1 MRVVLF
7 GGSGMV
13 GQGVLRECLLDPE
26 VERVVSVVRAAT
38 GVQHP
43 KLREI
48 VHGDFYD
55 LTPIE
60 AELAGADACMFTLGV
75 TSAGMAEDAYR
86 RVTYDITI
94 AAAKSFLR
102 ANPSSTFLFV
112 SGAGTDSTE
121 RGGTMWARVK
131 GAAENALLAMPF
143 RAAYMFRPAFIQP
156 MHGIRSRTA
165 MYRIFY
171 AIALPLFPI
180 FRLFPRYVTT
190 TERIGR
196 AMIQAAKHGAP
207 RRILE
212 SADINALGR

>member
-1 MRVVLF
+1 MKVVLF

-13 GQGVLRECLLDPE
+13 GQGVLRECLLDPDID
-26 VERVVSVVRAAT
+26 RVVSVVRTPT

-48 VHGDFYD
+48 VHGDFHD
-55 LTPIE
+55 FTPIE

-75 TSAGMAEDAYR
+75 TSSGMTEDAYR

-94 AAAKSFLR
+94 AAAKSCLR

-143 RAAYMFRPAFIQP
+143 RAAYMFRPAFIEP
-156 MHGIRSRTA
+156 MHGIRSRTT

-171 AIALPLFPI
+171 AIVRPLFPI
-180 FRLFPRYVTT
+180 LRLFPRYVTT

-196 AMIQAAKHGAP
+196 AMIEAAKHGAP
-207 RRILE
+207 RSILE